1 MAKGFVLLF
10 LGSFLVFGF
19 ALAQGEDCPPPQPV
33 PECPPSQAY
42 TCDSGTQ
49 YQCESNECGAGVR
62 TRTESYD
69 CQDFYKPREATD
81 LECPGIYECITDRTK
96 VVGGP
101 FYSEGQA
108 IAGQQFKQCVSSSGW
123 SSSYEFQCQGAC
135 YPAPEVQKLEET
147 TLSPKN
153 VFDAAGKVK
162 LPLNVGW
169 KNNVEQQLSFTGAA
183 CQISSFQYKVG
194 QGAAIAASDEVSG
207 STHSTLIGENSCV
220 LRPDSN
226 YALEVRAC
234 SGGTCGAAGTL
245 SFSTSAATQ
254 PLYPY
259 DSDWQ
264 EEESA
269 AADLPA
275 TLAWCPDTKAQSFR
289 YQIYKEEV
297 TQQNLLWEDIVPSST
312 TSYEDLDAQLLKKD
326 ITYFWRVAPCTSPNL
341 SSCGIFSQLWSFIP
355 GGIVLSP
362 PQLSKP
368 LFSSGQ
374 VPVVNIDDVLEW
386 KGDPFTPFFYLL
398 LNVETDDEPFTKSFV
413 NTGGSLQF
421 PFSLFWNLLEFETK
435 YSWQVFACG
444 NNQIYSCEA
453 QSDIWEFKTTGEPPT
468 QFTVTPQE
476 PGGTRVALPA
486 TFDWND
492 VPGAASYVLRFG
504 KEGNFNKIPRIQDSQ
519 IAIDYPRIAPN
530 TGDPAAEFF
539 WSVQTCAD
547 KASFRC
553 GEWSALQSFVFAPLQ
568 APTVLEPVSTQ
579 TEFFGKDT
587 KFAWTKDFGSN
598 YFRYQLTFLGP
609 ITPRETSPSC
619 QTPHPVSEGF
629 TETNSVSLRLR
640 CLGKY
645 EFNVQGCID
654 KACQA
659 ASPQTPQP
667 LAFAV
672 EEFTGGVGGF
682 VPCDANN
689 DNPATTGLDERDPC
703 ELKHLFLLA
712 RNLIDFALWKLS
724 LVLVILMT
732 AFTGFTMYTSFG
744 GMEVAA
750 RTKSMWKT
758 VGIGFLILLFSWL
771 LLNLLLGFVGFQV
784 TIFGKWYE
792 LVL

>member
-1 MAKGFVLLF
+1 
-10 LGSFLVFGF
+10 
-19 ALAQGEDCPPPQPV
+19 
-33 PECPPSQAY
+33 
-42 TCDSGTQ
+42 
-49 YQCESNECGAGVR
+49 
-62 TRTESYD
+62 
-69 CQDFYKPREATD
+69 
-81 LECPGIYECITDRTK
+81 
-96 VVGGP
+96 
-101 FYSEGQA
+101 
-108 IAGQQFKQCVSSSGW
+108 
-123 SSSYEFQCQGAC
+123 
-135 YPAPEVQKLEET
+135 
-147 TLSPKN
+147 
-153 VFDAAGKVK
+153 
-162 LPLNVGW
+162 
-169 KNNVEQQLSFTGAA
+169 
-183 CQISSFQYKVG
+183 
-194 QGAAIAASDEVSG
+194 
-207 STHSTLIGENSCV
+207 
-220 LRPDSN
+220 
-226 YALEVRAC
+226 
-234 SGGTCGAAGTL
+234 
-245 SFSTSAATQ
+245 
-254 PLYPY
+254 
-259 DSDWQ
+259 
-264 EEESA
+264 
-269 AADLPA
+269 
-275 TLAWCPDTKAQSFR
+275 
-289 YQIYKEEV
+289 
-297 TQQNLLWEDIVPSST
+297 
-312 TSYEDLDAQLLKKD
+312 
-326 ITYFWRVAPCTSPNL
+326 
-341 SSCGIFSQLWSFIP
+341 
-355 GGIVLSP
+355 
-362 PQLSKP
+362 
-368 LFSSGQ
+368 
-374 VPVVNIDDVLEW
+374 
-386 KGDPFTPFFYLL
+386 L
-398 LNVETDDEPFTKSFV
+398 LNVETDDEPFTKSFE

-492 VPGAASYVLRFG
+492 IPGAASYVLRFG
-504 KEGNFNKIPRIQDSQ
+504 KEGSFNKIPRIQDSQ

-530 TGDPAAEFF
+530 AGDPAAEFF

-579 TEFFGKDT
+579 TEFFGKGT

-609 ITPRETSPSC
+609 STRETSSSC

-645 EFNVQGCID
+645 EFGVQGCID

-659 ASPQTPQP
+659 ASPQAPRP
-667 LAFAV
+667 LAFTV

-689 DNPATTGLDERDPC
+689 DNPATAGLDERDPC

-712 RNLIDFALWKLS
+712 RNLVDFALWKLS
-724 LVLVILMT
+724 LILVILMT

-758 VGIGFLILLFSWL
+758 VGVGFLILLFSWL